1 MLVAFPLPIPHEL
14 SVPQHL
20 QQVLQNSLEINNAH
34 LVYL

>member
-14 SVPQHL
+14 LVPLHL
-20 QQVLQNSLEINNAH
+20 QQELQNSLEINDAY